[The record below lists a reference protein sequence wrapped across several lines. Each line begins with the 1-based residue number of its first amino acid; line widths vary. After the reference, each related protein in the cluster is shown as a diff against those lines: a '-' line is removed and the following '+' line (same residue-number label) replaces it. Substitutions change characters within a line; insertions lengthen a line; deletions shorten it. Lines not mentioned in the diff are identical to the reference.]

1 MCSCDEVDRKSS
13 QILTCG
19 AFFQNIIFVDG
30 HFSHINNVLL
40 SQYCRD
46 FSTTT
51 GKRVEVFCLP
61 AGQTA
66 HLQPFDKA
74 AFGSVRRRQKKM
86 ERVHSLLPAYT
97 GRYGAYAIFLIS

>member
-66 HLQPFDKA
+66 HLQPFDNA
-74 AFGSVRRRQKKM
+74 AFGGVKKRWREYIRYCRLTPGAMVRMQ
-86 ERVHSLLPAYT
+86 Y
-97 GRYGAYAIFLIS
+97 F